1 VGVGGGDTLDDT
13 SFYIGKYLS
22 PRLYVKYGVGLLS
35 PASSFLMRYKLSER
49 WSFESSTGTAG
60 SGADIFYQLER

>member
-1 VGVGGGDTLDDT
+1 
-13 SFYIGKYLS
+13 
-22 PRLYVKYGVGLLS
+22 
-35 PASSFLMRYKLSER
+35 MRYKLSER